1 MVVPQAIVAL
11 RRIPLRICR
20 WLVRAGVCAALGGCA
35 PVPANPDAI
44 TTAAPDPGRAVVIGW
59 GNTAAENARAAL
71 TPAQGSRVTRLFVTR
86 ANAQKIS
93 SGENIAR
100 VPPGEYDLTI
110 SCGIYVYYKFY
121 THEKVIHATL
131 DANRVYR
138 LRSDLEGRRC
148 EPYLEDVTGKGG

>member
-1 MVVPQAIVAL
+1 MAFPQSPVTL
-11 RRIPLRICR
+11 RRIMLRTRR
-20 WLVRAGVCAALGGCA
+20 WLMRAGACAVLGGCA
-35 PVPANPDAI
+35 PVPINPEAI
-44 TTAAPDPGRAVVIGW
+44 TAAPDPGRAVVIGW

-71 TPAQGSRVTRLFVTR
+71 TPESGSRVTNLYVVQ

-93 SGENIAR
+93 LGENIAR

-110 SCGIYVYYKFY
+110 FCGIYVYYKYFA
-121 THEKVIHATL
+121 HQKVIHATL

-138 LRSDLEGRRC
+138 LRSDLDGRRC